1 MIRDMAR
8 VQTVSERFELQ
19 DLLMSHKDL
28 LQNAVRLFSRAE
40 MMFPSKVRQPGGLET
55 VAQRVAL
62 EQVHHQMQ
70 IAGIP
75 SGASYQA
82 LAVALD
88 RYDSIAGAPQ
98 SRWPELVSLL
108 SATVSEM
115 NEQIE
120 ASPVPG
126 GEWKQVVEL
135 LGDEKTAKLLGVSP
149 SSVRRYAS
157 SARPTPQG
165 VAERLHSLTLILADL
180 AGSYNDY
187 GIRRWFDRPR
197 AQLGGQTPGD
207 VLTGSEPN
215 SDEAQAISDLAAA
228 LVGLGAV

>member
-8 VQTVSERFELQ
+8 VQTVSKRFELQ

-28 LQNAVRLFSRAE
+28 SQNAVRLFSRAE
-40 MMFPSKVRQPGGLET
+40 MMFPSTVRQPGGLET
-55 VAQRVAL
+55 VAQAV

-75 SGASYQA
+75 TGASYQA

-98 SRWPELVSLL
+98 SRWPELVGLL

-135 LGDEKTAKLLGVSP
+135 LGDEKTAKLLGVSL

-157 SARPTPQG
+157 AARPTPQG
-165 VAERLHSLTLILADL
+165 VAERLHGLTLTLADL
-180 AGSYNDY
+180 SGSYNDY

-197 AQLGGQTPGD
+197 SQLGGQTPGD

-215 SDEAQAISDLAAA
+215 SGEAQAVSDLAAA

>member
-1 MIRDMAR
+1 MGMIWDMAR
-8 VQTVSERFELQ
+8 VQTVSKRFELQ
-19 DLLMSHKDL
+19 DLLMSHKEL
-28 LQNAVRLFSRAE
+28 SQNAVRLFSRAE
-40 MMFPSKVRQPGGLET
+40 MMFPSTVRQPGGLET
-55 VAQRVAL
+55 VAQAV

-98 SRWPELVSLL
+98 SRWPELVGLL

-115 NEQIE
+115 NDQIE

-135 LGDEKTAKLLGVSP
+135 LGDEKTAKLLGVSL

-157 SARPTPQG
+157 SARPTP
-165 VAERLHSLTLILADL
+165 
-180 AGSYNDY
+180 AGGGRTTAQSHPDS
-187 GIRRWFDRPR
+187 RRPR
-197 AQLGGQTPGD
+197 RELQRLRHP
-207 VLTGSEPN
+207 
-215 SDEAQAISDLAAA
+215 A
-228 LVGLGAV
+228 LVRPAAFPVGWPDAR